1 VAAAAVDAI
10 EMNAVLEKLRKQ
22 IKPGRATAAK
32 PVRKGPEI
40 RLPAGTPLPLPP
52 IVVKSLKQVIS
63 RHKSVRISEC
73 LALLLTALPALWLV
87 QATADWWFNLPWL
100 VRFILLLAD
109 LGVVGYIVYRF
120 AVRPLSRSFTLETAA
135 LRVEKEIPEF
145 RSALISAVELAS
157 GHPGCAQ
164 GSLGLVKEL
173 IARVT
178 AKVQSTNL
186 AKRVVKT
193 ANLRRWA
200 KWAAISLV
208 VTLGLGAVFWPRSL
222 VLIQR
227 ILLSTQPLP
236 TRTVVIPVSRN
247 ESAVVGADVKLAARA
262 EGVVPRGGMLRVVY
276 ANGDRQNIPVNPSP
290 EDAEVF
296 SVTLQNVQQSFTYQ
310 FALNDGVGSEF
321 SVAAKT
327 APVLET
333 LKIVQTYPAYT
344 GLPATEMPVGNLT
357 LLAGSKIRLEGR
369 ATQALREAAV
379 QLEGV
384 NEGVKTEAG
393 KPDAQSFKGEFAVP
407 KQGLT
412 GISLALTN
420 TEGVASQEN
429 TVYRVELVE
438 DRPPVVEM
446 TAPIGERLSVL
457 LTSKPRLVFSVKDDY
472 AVKGLALKF
481 ELIRPGVAGGE
492 SVTENGE
499 IPLPLPK
506 DGTPQTFVWDLSK
519 QKPAITEGCTLNYW
533 IEAADNNDVT
543 GPGIGQT
550 PKKSLA
556 VVSQAEK
563 RAELLEILGARA
575 AEIEEI
581 SNTQKKVNEDLDSSI
596 RKNQP

>member
-1 VAAAAVDAI
+1 
-10 EMNAVLEKLRKQ
+10 MNAVLEKLRQQ
-22 IKPGRATAAK
+22 IRPARIAAEK
-32 PVRKGPEI
+32 PVRRGPEI
-40 RLPAGTPLPLPP
+40 RLPAGTPVPLPR

-63 RHKSVRISEC
+63 RQKQVSLAEC
-73 LALLLTALPALWLV
+73 TVLLLAAIPALWVV
-87 QATADWWFNLPWL
+87 QGTADWWFNLPWL
-100 VRFILLLAD
+100 VRLILLLAD
-109 LGVVGYIVYRF
+109 LGVAGYIVYRF
-120 AVRPLSRSFTLETAA
+120 AVRPLSRPNTLENAA

-145 RSALISAVELAS
+145 RTALISAVELAS

-178 AKVQSTNL
+178 AKVQAANL

-193 ANLRRWA
+193 ANLRRWT
-200 KWAAISLV
+200 KWAAISLIV
-208 VTLGLGAVFWPRSL
+208 ALGLGALFWPKSVTL
-222 VLIQR
+222 VER
-227 ILLSTQPLP
+227 ILLSSAPLP
-236 TRTVVIPVSRN
+236 TRTIVIPVSRN
-247 ESAVVGADVKLAARA
+247 ESAVVGADVKLSAKA
-262 EGVVPRGGMLRVVY
+262 EGVIPRGGTLRVVY
-276 ANGDRQNIPVNPSP
+276 ANGDRQNIPVAPSS

-310 FALNDGVGSEF
+310 FALNDGVGAEF
-321 SVAAKT
+321 SVTAKT

-344 GLPATEMPVGNLT
+344 GLVEAVMPVGNLT
-357 LLAGSKIRLEGR
+357 LLAGSKIRLEGT
-369 ATQALREAAV
+369 ATQALKEAAI

-393 KPDAQSFKGEFAVP
+393 KPDAKSFKGEFVVP

-438 DRPPVVEM
+438 DHAPLVELLSP
-446 TAPIGERLSVL
+446 TGERLSVL
-457 LTSKPRLVFSVKDDY
+457 LTSKPRLVFAVKDDY
-472 AVKGLALKF
+472 AVKGLALKY
-481 ELIRPGVAGGE
+481 ELIRPAPPGGD
-492 SVTENGE
+492 SVTETGE
-499 IPLPLPK
+499 IPIPLPK
-506 DGTPQTFVWDLSK
+506 DGSPQTFVWDLSA
-519 QKPAITEGCTLNYW
+519 QKPAVTEGCTLNYW
-533 IEAADNNDVT
+533 IEAMDNNDVT
-543 GPGIGQT
+543 GPGVGQT
-550 PKKSLA
+550 AKKSLA
-556 VVSQAEK
+556 VVSRAEK